1 MQVKELRISPYGGSD
16 VSHSSMLVGVVVS
29 PVLPPV
35 LEAGVTACEDVCA
48 CTNHVLREGKLLA
61 VENEEIS
68 VLLEMVLRPS
78 TFLLQSSDLVLL
90 VFDEF
95 SVLLDILVVII
106 DIFGI

>member
-1 MQVKELRISPYGGSD
+1 
-16 VSHSSMLVGVVVS
+16 MLVVVIVGE

-35 LEAGVTACEDVCA
+35 LKASAAAREDVCT
-48 CTNHVLREGKLLA
+48 CTNHVLGEGKLLA
-61 VENEEIS
+61 VEDEEIS
-68 VLLEMVLRPS
+68 VRLESVLGPS
-78 TFLLQSSDLVLL
+78 AFLLQSSDLVLL